1 MGQTAIAFGW
11 LAGFI
16 KGTDFFA
23 MKHLVLSLIV
33 LATGTVPSF
42 ADVAGAKKAT
52 AEAAQ
57 SANLSF
63 PERPAYR
70 NFTPQQFDLA
80 RTRNTNAVVLDVR
93 TRDEFAEGH
102 IPGAVLIDFK
112 SADFKQKVGQLDHE
126 KLYLVHCAAGGR
138 SAKAAELMGT
148 LGFDRVFN
156 LEGGMKAWTAAG
168 KPVEKN
174 GTSRPAPLAPAGK

>member
-1 MGQTAIAFGW
+1 
-11 LAGFI
+11 
-16 KGTDFFA
+16 

-33 LATGTVPSF
+33 VASGGIPVT
-42 ADVAGAKKAT
+42 ADVAAAKKAT

-63 PERPAYR
+63 PERPPYR

-80 RTRNTNAVVLDVR
+80 RTRNTNSVVLDVR
-93 TRDEFAEGH
+93 TRDEFVEGH

-112 SADFKQKVGQLDHE
+112 APDFKQKVGQLDHD

-138 SAKAAELMGT
+138 SAKAAELMGS
-148 LGFDRVFN
+148 LGFERVFN

-174 GTSRPAPLAPAGK
+174 GAPRPAPLAPAAK

>member
-1 MGQTAIAFGW
+1 MGQTAIAFDGP
-11 LAGFI
+11 AGFI
-16 KGTDFFA
+16 TATDLPA
-23 MKHLVLSLIV
+23 MKHVVLTLLVAAVVVSPAV
-33 LATGTVPSF
+33 

-63 PERPAYR
+63 PERPLFR

-93 TRDEFAEGH
+93 TREEFVEGH

-112 SADFKQKVGQLDHE
+112 AADFKQKVSQLDHD

-148 LGFDRVFN
+148 LGFERVFN

-174 GTSRPAPLAPAGK
+174 GTPKPAPLAPAAK

>member
-1 MGQTAIAFGW
+1 
-11 LAGFI
+11 
-16 KGTDFFA
+16 
-23 MKHLVLSLIV
+23 MKHLVQSLVVAAVVLSPAV
-33 LATGTVPSF
+33 
-42 ADVAGAKKAT
+42 ADVAAVKKAT

-57 SANLSF
+57 GANLSF
-63 PERPAYR
+63 PEKPAYR
-70 NFTPQQFDLA
+70 NFNPQQFDLA

-93 TRDEFAEGH
+93 TREEFVEGH

-112 SADFKQKVGQLDHE
+112 APDFKQKVSQLDHE

-174 GTSRPAPLAPAGK
+174 GTPRPAPVAPAAK